1 MKAYNPESKTEN
13 VSKTFQ
19 ILEDFVQKTL
29 RHRVVQWMLKKEN
42 NFEDKFKTVQK
53 TEDQLKYESFENHLD
68 KMVNKSDRPNLG
80 LNWKI

>member
-53 TEDQLKYESFENHLD
+53 TEDQLKNESFVNHLD
-68 KMVNKSDRPNLG
+68 KMVKFFFTDKYKL
-80 LNWKI
+80 